1 MDDIIQTNN
10 QEFAIM
16 QYCNS
21 LIIKIAF
28 DASPTL
34 ICQRA
39 VGAITILSIR
49 VVLPRME
56 HVFREIIEFD
66 NFI

>member
-1 MDDIIQTNN
+1 MNN

-16 QYCNS
+16 QCCNS

-34 ICQRA
+34 VCQRA